1 MADKA
6 PSLSAARPA
15 FRRPPPMPYFSN
27 DDIAQIATPPG
38 PGGTGV
44 LRLSGPNAFAILRR
58 VADSFAPGWEG
69 RPEKG
74 VHACRMLLPLS
85 VHDGTRRSPGLHPC
99 RARVFLMPGPAS
111 YTREDVAEIHL
122 PGAGVVLAA
131 GLARLAAEGAR
142 PAERGEFTFRAFRN
156 GRLGLAQAE
165 AVEEI
170 IRASD
175 EAERKAAL
183 ARLGDEADGRVAL
196 WREQAL
202 GIAAR
207 LEAALDFPDEE
218 PGADALPDMA
228 ALAAALENEGVALAD
243 NRLMPG
249 SGLPHA
255 AFVGLANAGKSS
267 LMNAL
272 FGDDRHLTSA
282 RPATTR
288 DRLVRLAEWNN
299 AVFELSDNPG
309 HDPEGENGADGADG
323 ADDRRLVACRAM
335 AGLGG
340 EDLACWVVDSSRPAG
355 PAEEA
360 FCRRL
365 RGRVFIIMNKADLP
379 AATTPD
385 EAAGLARRAGL
396 DVAGVALVSA
406 VRGDGLA
413 ELRRRLAEAVRRLGP
428 HSRWNSR
435 ERLELAAALDGLRAA
450 ADELSGAGRLELA
463 SEEMRRCAEA
473 FSRAL
478 GEGYAEETL
487 VRIFSGFCIG
497 K

>member
-1 MADKA
+1 
-6 PSLSAARPA
+6 
-15 FRRPPPMPYFSN
+15 MPYFSN

-38 PGGTGV
+38 PGAIGV

-58 VADSFAPGWEG
+58 VADGFAPGWSG
-69 RPEKG
+69 KPEKS
-74 VHACRMLLPLS
+74 VHACNVALALAA
-85 VHDGTRRSPGLHPC
+85 HDGTRRRPILHPC
-99 RARVFLMPGPAS
+99 PARVFLMPGPAS

-131 GLARLAAEGAR
+131 GLARLVAEGAR

-156 GRLGLAQAE
+156 GRLGLGQAE
-165 AVEEI
+165 AVEQV
-170 IRASD
+170 IRASG

-183 ARLGDEADGRVAL
+183 ARLGDEADGRVAR

-218 PGADALPDMA
+218 PDADALGAMA

-243 NRLMPG
+243 NRIMPG
-249 SGLPHA
+249 SGLPRA

-272 FGDDRHLTSA
+272 FGDDRHLISP

-288 DRLVRLAEWNN
+288 DRLVRRADWNG

-309 HDPEGENGADGADG
+309 HDPDGAGAPDG
-323 ADDRRLVACRAM
+323 ADDRRLVAERAV

-340 EDLACWVVDSSRPAG
+340 EDLACWVVDASLPPA
-355 PAEEA
+355 PAMEA

-365 RGRVFIIMNKADLP
+365 SGTVFIILNKADLP
-379 AATTPD
+379 AATAPE
-385 EAAGLARRAGL
+385 EAAGLAKRAGL

-406 VRGDGLA
+406 VRGDGLV
-413 ELRRRLAEAVRRLGP
+413 ELRRRLAETVCRLGP
-428 HSRWNSR
+428 HSRWNNR
-435 ERLELAAALDGLRAA
+435 ERLELAAALDGLRSA